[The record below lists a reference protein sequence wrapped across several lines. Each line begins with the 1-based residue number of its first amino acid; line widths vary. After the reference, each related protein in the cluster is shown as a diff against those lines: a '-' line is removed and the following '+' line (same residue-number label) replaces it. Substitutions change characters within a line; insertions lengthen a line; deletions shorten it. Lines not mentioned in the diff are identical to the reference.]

1 MDDDEP
7 SEMDESEEEIE
18 EIVTEGARGLPAAD
32 PASDP
37 TAVAVPSSSRTG
49 AAASLN
55 KVDHHHVTQQIV
67 DGRAVTG
74 MYQVVH
80 RVETISTTTLPV
92 VSDHAE
98 KQVSCV
104 SQIRF
109 AMRWYG
115 TYGCLKELDRLSDS
129 NHFFLSGTQCI

>member
-1 MDDDEP
+1 
-7 SEMDESEEEIE
+7 MDESEEEIE

-37 TAVAVPSSSRTG
+37 TAAAVAVPSSSRTG

-109 AMRWYG
+109 AVRWNG

-129 NHFFLSGTQCI
+129 IHFFLSGTQCI

>member
-1 MDDDEP
+1 MFCLYCSIQTKKGRIFTRHNFQVDDDEP

-37 TAVAVPSSSRTG
+37 TAAAVAVPTSRTG
-49 AAASLN
+49 DKAVMN
-55 KVDHHHVTQQIV
+55 KVDHRVTTQQIV

-92 VSDHAE
+92 VPDHGE
-98 KQVSCV
+98 KQVRHITCV
-104 SQIRF
+104 LGYR
-109 AMRWYG
+109 
-115 TYGCLKELDRLSDS
+115 
-129 NHFFLSGTQCI
+129 

>member
-1 MDDDEP
+1 MQVDDDEP

-37 TAVAVPSSSRTG
+37 SASAAAVAVPTS
-49 AAASLN
+49 N
-55 KVDHHHVTQQIV
+55 KVDHHVTQQIV

-92 VSDHAE
+92 VPDHAG
-98 KQVSCV
+98 KQVS
-104 SQIRF
+104 
-109 AMRWYG
+109 
-115 TYGCLKELDRLSDS
+115 
-129 NHFFLSGTQCI
+129 

>member
-1 MDDDEP
+1 MFCLYCSIQTKKGRIFTRHNFQVDDDEP

-37 TAVAVPSSSRTG
+37 TAAAVAVPTSRTG
-49 AAASLN
+49 DKAVMN
-55 KVDHHHVTQQIV
+55 KVDHRVTTQQIV

-92 VSDHAE
+92 VPDHGE
-98 KQVSCV
+98 KQVRHITRV
-104 SQIRF
+104 IGYR
-109 AMRWYG
+109 
-115 TYGCLKELDRLSDS
+115 
-129 NHFFLSGTQCI
+129 

>member
-37 TAVAVPSSSRTG
+37 SASAAVALPTSRTD
-49 AAASLN
+49 
-55 KVDHHHVTQQIV
+55 KVDHHVTQQIV

-92 VSDHAE
+92 VPDHGE
-98 KQVSCV
+98 KQVRHITCV
-104 SQIRF
+104 IGYR
-109 AMRWYG
+109 
-115 TYGCLKELDRLSDS
+115 
-129 NHFFLSGTQCI
+129 